1 MCLDKCE
8 IVVARR
14 GRVGLGLG
22 VGGRGALD
30 DGDRNS
36 ISGGLVV
43 REKRK
48 RSGREKNYC
57 PIEKKVSKLKTFFPD
72 EVTA

>member
-1 MCLDKCE
+1 MKFGSRCLDRCE

-14 GRVGLGLG
+14 GRVGLGFG
-22 VGGRGALD
+22 CGRGALD

-43 REKRK
+43 REKKKTRK
-48 RSGREKNYC
+48 REELLSLREKSLQ
-57 PIEKKVSKLKTFFPD
+57 IKDLFS
-72 EVTA
+72 